1 MKIRILAAVLLAI
14 VALFAVGCANED
26 PLPDNHTTGSGSEEL
41 STPEETGGDG
51 EPADSPEI
59 DGSSQ
64 AKDERPEP
72 GELPDRLS
80 YRQTAGEQ
88 ALMQADFNKPDSAST
103 KP

>member
-1 MKIRILAAVLLAI
+1 MAAVLLAI

-26 PLPDNHTTGSGSEEL
+26 PLPDNYTTGSGSEEL
-41 STPEETGGDG
+41 STPEETGG
-51 EPADSPEI
+51 EPADSPGI

-88 ALMQADFNKPDSAST
+88 ALMQADFNEPDSASA

>member
-41 STPEETGGDG
+41 STPEAETGG
-51 EPADSPEI
+51 EPEDSLEI

-80 YRQTAGEQ
+80 YRQTAGER